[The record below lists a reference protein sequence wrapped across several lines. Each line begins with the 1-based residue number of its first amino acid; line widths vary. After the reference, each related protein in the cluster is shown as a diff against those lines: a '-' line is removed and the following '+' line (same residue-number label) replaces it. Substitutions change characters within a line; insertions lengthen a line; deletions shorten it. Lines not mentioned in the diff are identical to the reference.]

1 MLHIQYLNQLVA
13 QCICSF
19 ACFGHNSWPSLGSW
33 KIQHIQLNPLIKL
46 ACSLKMAKNCGRNML
61 EQWLRINT
69 NTLQSGKLY
78 EPHFFVWLVF
88 KRGLKNTNYQIFQLL
103 DIYLHI
109 YWKWHMTKGKWYAT
123 SNVQQNTI
131 LWEILKII
139 LQFPFSRCRN
149 FMYRTDRCM
158 KFVHATAK
166 ICVVIKLINYYF

>member
-78 EPHFFVWLVF
+78 EPHFFVWLVCKEV
-88 KRGLKNTNYQIFQLL
+88 KRIQTIKHLNYLIFIFTFTEG
-103 DIYLHI
+103 DI
-109 YWKWHMTKGKWYAT
+109 WQKGSGMPQAEHNSLRNFENNPPK
-123 SNVQQNTI
+123 S
-131 LWEILKII
+131 I
-139 LQFPFSRCRN
+139 LQVQEFYVQNRQ
-149 FMYRTDRCM
+149 MYEVCTCYSKNLRS
-158 KFVHATAK
+158 
-166 ICVVIKLINYYF
+166 N